1 MALLSSILATAFA
14 VRSACQA
21 TYQDSSATRL
31 RVDNGTYG
39 PPIEE
44 VHYFYDQ
51 WPVGF
56 TVSSKGRIFVS
67 YYPGNYTYTLGEVVN
82 MTAER
87 PYPSPEWN
95 IPPDDITQI
104 IDGTLFGS
112 TNSTGFIS
120 VQALYITPATD
131 TRPETL
137 WALDVGRPNV
147 QSQTAYDLP
156 GAMNPADIRLTGS
169 YD

>member
-1 MALLSSILATAFA
+1 MKVFLLATVFA
-14 VRSACQA
+14 ALSAGQI
-21 TYQDSSATRL
+21 TYQNAAGTRL

-56 TVSSKGRIFVS
+56 AVSSKGRIFVT
-67 YYPGNYTYTLGEVVN
+67 YYPGNYSYTLGEVVN
-82 MTAER
+82 STAER
-87 PYPSPEWN
+87 PYPSPAWN
-95 IPPDDITQI
+95 VPPTNITQV

-131 TRPETL
+131 SRPETL
-137 WALDVGRPNV
+137 WVLDVGRPLV
-147 QSQTAYDLP
+147 QSQMAYDLP
-156 GAMNPADIRLTGS
+156 GTVAIN
-169 YD
+169 